1 MSVQLYSA
9 SGSGGKEASIQ
20 GTTVGGSKPLHRFIK
35 GQPKIVGI
43 IVLILGASSFTVT
56 AALNN
61 GLSTHYI
68 WTAIPLNFMVG
79 SLFITS
85 GILFIL
91 TEHNPT
97 KKIVTASLA
106 LSIVTILVA
115 FWSVLHLVVHL
126 EPYSHHR
133 HYDYSE
139 DNTTENNDAVWQQDS
154 ETMGFTM
161 ELIFTF
167 YHLVGIIIFIV
178 MSCFAGAALR
188 STKSQAVVVM
198 TTAPPETPAE

>member
-43 IVLILGASSFTVT
+43 IVLILGVSSFIITV
-56 AALNN
+56 AMNAS
-61 GLSTHYI
+61 LSIDHI
-68 WTAIPLNFMVG
+68 WTGIPLGFMVG
-79 SLFITS
+79 SLFIIS

-106 LSIVTILVA
+106 LSIVTILVT
-115 FWSVLHLVVHL
+115 FWTAWHLIVHL
-126 EPYSHHR
+126 EPNHHNR

-139 DNTTENNDAVWQQDS
+139 DNTTENAVWQSYS
-154 ETMGFTM
+154 EAM
-161 ELIFTF
+161 ELSLEMIFTF
-167 YHLVGIIIFIV
+167 YNLVGIIIFIV

>member
-1 MSVQLYSA
+1 MNA
-9 SGSGGKEASIQ
+9 SFSIYYI
-20 GTTVGGSKPLHRFIK
+20 GTD
-35 GQPKIVGI
+35 
-43 IVLILGASSFTVT
+43 IL
-56 AALNN
+56 
-61 GLSTHYI
+61 
-68 WTAIPLNFMVG
+68 LNFIVG

-115 FWSVLHLVVHL
+115 FWSTLSLVVHI
-126 EPYSHHR
+126 EPYSHYGHF
-133 HYDYSE
+133 YYSA

-154 ETMGFTM
+154 ETIGAIM

-167 YHLVGIIIFIV
+167 YNLVGIIIFIV

>member
-9 SGSGGKEASIQ
+9 SGSGGNEASIQ
-20 GTTVGGSKPLHRFIK
+20 GTTVGGSKPLHRFIR

-43 IVLILGASSFTVT
+43 IALILGASSFIVSMTIYSS
-56 AALNN
+56 LPI
-61 GLSTHYI
+61 HYI
-68 WTAIPLNFMVG
+68 WTAIPPGFIVG
-79 SLFITS
+79 SLFIIS

-97 KKIVTASLA
+97 KKTVTLSLA
-106 LSIVTILVA
+106 FSIVAILGAV
-115 FWSVLHLVVHL
+115 WSVWHMIPDLVHGFHYRNHQYIDEHSSEADNRWLSNSMAMGLSL
-126 EPYSHHR
+126 EI
-133 HYDYSE
+133 
-139 DNTTENNDAVWQQDS
+139 
-154 ETMGFTM
+154 
-161 ELIFTF
+161 IFTF
-167 YHLVGIIIFIV
+167 YNLVGIIIFIV